1 MIFMDFQGISW
12 NFMKIHENTRIS
24 WNSTK
29 SREKGA
35 TLAAEPKMY
44 WIPVGIQH
52 ISDAPAGY
60 ADLRCTGFHGIPGKS
75 MGNLKILLDS
85 A

>member
-1 MIFMDFQGISW
+1 MKIYEKARRSW
-12 NFMKIHENTRIS
+12 NF
-24 WNSTK
+24 TK
-29 SREKGA
+29 PREKGA

-44 WIPVGIQH
+44 GIPIGIQY